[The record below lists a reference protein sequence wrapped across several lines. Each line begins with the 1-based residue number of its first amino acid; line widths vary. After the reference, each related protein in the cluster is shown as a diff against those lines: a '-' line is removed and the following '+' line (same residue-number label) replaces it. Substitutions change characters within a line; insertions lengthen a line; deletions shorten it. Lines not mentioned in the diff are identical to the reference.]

1 MCCCSLLFTHH
12 VRALTIAAL
21 KILPLGFT
29 SATEI
34 HNRRVEL
41 VRVSTGSKNLDT
53 LLGGQSHLLALS
65 QRTKPNCLINSPSR
79 GY

>member
-1 MCCCSLLFTHH
+1 MKVLFSYSHLSAFSPLTPH
-12 VRALTIAAL
+12 VHNANATAL

-41 VRVSTGSKNLDT
+41 VRISTGSKNLDT
-53 LLGGQSHLLALS
+53 LLGGQPLS
-65 QRTKPNCLINSPSR
+65 RVL
-79 GY
+79 